1 MVAAKPVSPRKTKT
15 QAAPKDKA
23 TKPNPPADEEVSSEG
38 VSDFQPELFPEPEPI
53 KHFGPPPGVYP
64 DDAELFSYTSKVN
77 GETIWF
83 PMKFDQP
90 KFSQVWEVYDQPWH
104 VQTWEY
110 MRWAKIPKVM
120 QRKAAE
126 LFDAAPDE
134 YLELFNLWMRAVGG
148 LTLGE

>member
-1 MVAAKPVSPRKTKT
+1 MVAAKAKSTRT
-15 QAAPKDKA
+15 QAAKK
-23 TKPNPPADEEVSSEG
+23 TTPAIPVVEEQVL
-38 VSDFQPELFPEPEPI
+38 DDLQPELFSEPEPEPI
-53 KHFGPPPGVYP
+53 QHFGPPPGVYP
-64 DDAELFSYTSKVN
+64 QDAELFSYTSKAN

-83 PMKFDQP
+83 PMKFEQP

-126 LFDAAPDE
+126 LFDVAPDE
-134 YLELFNLWMRAVGG
+134 YLELFNQWMKAVGG